1 MRREALF
8 RDDDPPAQPSP
19 IPAPSSASAAA
30 AADGDGGGG
39 GTGEES
45 DGEGEGSDAIP
56 WVLAGA
62 IEYEVLPMA
71 TIMPVA
77 LPTPPSALFTV
88 ASYPL
93 HVSSPHEG
101 AHVAVAAGA
110 AGGRFASRPPQHLC
124 ASP

>member
-30 AADGDGGGG
+30 AAAAGGDDGG
-39 GTGEES
+39 GTGEDS

-62 IEYEVLPMA
+62 IEYEVLPMV

-77 LPTPPSALFTV
+77 LPTPLSTLFNAL
-88 ASYPL
+88 SYPL
-93 HVSSPHEG
+93 IITSSHI
-101 AHVAVAAGA
+101 
-110 AGGRFASRPPQHLC
+110 
-124 ASP
+124 

>member
-30 AADGDGGGG
+30 AADGDDGGG

-45 DGEGEGSDAIP
+45 NGEGDGSDAIP

-62 IEYEVLPMA
+62 IEYEVLQMT

-77 LPTPPSALFTV
+77 LPTPLSTLFNAL
-88 ASYPL
+88 SYPL
-93 HVSSPHEG
+93 IITSSHI
-101 AHVAVAAGA
+101 
-110 AGGRFASRPPQHLC
+110 
-124 ASP
+124 

>member
-1 MRREALF
+1 MRRAALF

-19 IPAPSSASAAA
+19 IPAPSSTSAAA
-30 AADGDGGGG
+30 AAGGDGGGG
-39 GTGEES
+39 TWEDS
-45 DGEGEGSDAIP
+45 DGDGEGSDAIP

-62 IEYEVLPMA
+62 IEYEVLQMA